1 MEEIL
6 RTERLTVRKFMP
18 ADSGDLAAILTD
30 SEITYFKPYE
40 TFTYEACV
48 KEAEKKNTS
57 NKTGVIK

>member
-18 ADSGDLAAILTD
+18 ADSSDLAEILTD
-30 SEITYFKPYE
+30 SEVTYFKPYE

-48 KEAEKKNTS
+48 KEAEK
-57 NKTGVIK
+57 